1 MQKRVMFILAPLYK
15 GKHHRRMLFH
25 GPDDC
30 QMAIHLLV
38 VGIHPCVKII
48 YFHWC
53 LWPQPIF
60 HLLKVFSSS
69 NLVDVWIILIY
80 KWIFLQCLGFWT
92 NTCTCNIFQFI
103 FEKFTVLLGFFFV
116 LIIGHLQFFKN
127 NWRYTN
133 VQYRLM
139 LRNQT

>member
-15 GKHHRRMLFH
+15 EKHHRRMLFH
-25 GPDDC
+25 GPYDHC

-92 NTCTCNIFQFI
+92 NTCNIFQFI
-103 FEKFTVLLGFFFV
+103 FENLQFCFFFFWCWLYV
-116 LIIGHLQFFKN
+116 IYNFSKIIEETIKIN
-127 NWRYTN
+127 A
-133 VQYRLM
+133 
-139 LRNQT
+139 